1 MELMK
6 NYKYFLKESSTKTV
20 VFAFGRFQPPT
31 TGHGLLV
38 SAVEKIAEKNAK
50 TNNTD
55 FVIYVSKTQD
65 KKKNPLT
72 VTQKIHY
79 LKLMFPQ
86 SSFTAAN
93 DQERTFMEVA
103 KELNKKY
110 KNLIMVAG
118 SDRIASF
125 EKLLNQYN
133 GVDYNYDS
141 IQVIS
146 AGERDP
152 DADDASGMSGTK
164 MRTLALEGNYTEFK
178 KGLPHTLKDDDG
190 KQLMNDIRVGMGKE
204 VFKEEYSIREQYLRG
219 DIFNVGDIVESN
231 DILYRILNRGTN
243 YLFLED
249 QNGFKTKKWLSDV
262 TAISME
268 ETMTNKET
276 EPKKVKYTSTD
287 KIKVARI
294 IAGALGVE
302 AEKSSPEELINM
314 ALRKIRNKPMHSEYI
329 DTVKSMLS
337 TADQAGIKYDKK
349 LVPSKMEEAINPK
362 AAKAK
367 NVFSLLSK
375 GKNDHDADDKPGGKS
390 DFDADD
396 IPTNDSDF
404 DTTKD
409 DKHGPQTRVG
419 SGIEPNNNKDYLR
432 RQKIKYKTEAA
443 EPESEEE
450 DMPEDETD
458 DEIEDMVK
466 HIKDLED
473 IVDTYD
479 DDELHIV
486 DDEGN
491 HVEHIKEEF
500 ITEVLSRMERMKA
513 RIRFAQ
519 SASKRERK
527 MKIAIHTKSSPAK
540 INHRARV
547 MAVSLMKKKLA
558 RKPLNKLSTQEKE
571 RIERIIQRKKSVLN
585 KMALKLV
592 PRIRGI
598 ENTRLHPIGKK

>member
-6 NYKYFLKESSTKTV
+6 NYKYYLRETSAKTI

-31 TGHGLLV
+31 TGHALLV
-38 SAVEKIAEKNAK
+38 SAVEKTAKSHNA
-50 TNNTD
+50 D
-55 FVIYVSKTQD
+55 AIIYASKTQD

-72 VTQKIHY
+72 VDRKIHY
-79 LKLMFPQ
+79 LKLLFPH
-86 SSFTAAN
+86 SNFKAAN

-118 SDRIASF
+118 SDRVVAF

-133 GVDYNYDS
+133 GIDFNYDS

-164 MRTLALEGNYTEFK
+164 MRTVALEGNYAEFK
-178 KGLPHTLKDDDG
+178 KGLPHTVKDSDG

-204 VFKEEYSIREQYLRG
+204 SITESYSVREQYFQG
-219 DIFNVGDIVESN
+219 KIFNIGDLVES
-231 DILYRILNRGTN
+231 DKILYTILSRGTN

-249 QNGFKTKKWLSDV
+249 KLGYTTKKWLQDV
-262 TAISME
+262 TPISE
-268 ETMTNKET
+268 ETMTNE
-276 EPKKVKYTSTD
+276 EESKKIKYSSAD

-294 IAGALGVE
+294 IAGALGIE
-302 AEKSSPEELINM
+302 AVKSSPEELINM

-329 DTVKSMLS
+329 DTIKNMLS

-349 LVPSKMEEAINPK
+349 LIAPKIEEA
-362 AAKAK
+362 AKVNKGK
-367 NVFSLLSK
+367 NVFTL
-375 GKNDHDADDKPGGKS
+375 GKPGVSDKDADDRGGPS
-390 DFDADD
+390 DYDSDD

-419 SGIEPNNNKDYLR
+419 AGIEPNANKDYLR
-432 RQKIKYKTEAA
+432 RQKIHYKKE
-443 EPESEEE
+443 EVEEQKEEE
-450 DMPEDETD
+450 EMPEDESE
-458 DEIEDMVK
+458 DEIEAMIK
-466 HIKDLED
+466 HIDNLED
-473 IVDTYD
+473 IVDAYE

-486 DDEGN
+486 DDEGT
-491 HVEHIKEEF
+491 HVGHLKEDY
-500 ITEVLSRMERMKA
+500 ITEVLSRMERIRA
-513 RIRFAQ
+513 SIRFKQ

-527 MKIAIHTKSSPAK
+527 LKLALHTRSSSAK

-547 MAVSLMKKKLA
+547 MAVKLMKQKLA
-558 RKPLNKLSTQEKE
+558 KKPLSQLSIQEKE
-571 RIERIIQRKKSVLN
+571 RIERIIKRKGKVLSR
-585 KMALKLV
+585 MSMKLA
-592 PRIRGI
+592 PKIRKI
-598 ENTRLHPIGKK
+598 ENTRLHPIEKK